1 MDNLKANLRDTLSH
15 LQEHLQEKVS
25 QAGTIHKQ
33 YNMTEKHRI
42 FLVRQSVLSIYAA
55 WEGFLK
61 GTLES
66 YLQELNKLALS
77 HDELSEA
84 YLAFQTDN
92 ICSFKSIKTN
102 QKVIRKTSVR
112 LLEMYRKNVYFSTKI
127 NTESNANL
135 KVTNNLLNRLSLQ
148 ELPDDHEKRV

>member
-1 MDNLKANLRDTLSH
+1 MDNPKANLRDALSH

-42 FLVRQSVLSIYAA
+42 FLVHQSVLSIYAA

-61 GTLES
+61 GALES

-92 ICSFKSIKTN
+92 
-102 QKVIRKTSVR
+102 R
-112 LLEMYRKNVYFSTKI
+112 LYRKYSGKLFRSI
-127 NTESNANL
+127 GCGPPRWISNN
-135 KVTNNLLNRLSLQ
+135 
-148 ELPDDHEKRV
+148 D